1 MRKLASFKGD
11 DAFRVVNEL
20 LPYAFEVVGNEE
32 VSALKKK
39 GCTMLDYVRCAME
52 KEPKAMKGILAVLNN
67 DPDYSPNAADLAFD
81 MLDLIC
87 DKELMELFGL
97 QSRKKGTSSGSA
109 SQSGKAGGKSTR
121 SSTSSAHDSDEK

>member
-11 DAFRVVNEL
+11 DAFRIVNDL
-20 LPYAFEVVGNEE
+20 LPLAFEIVGNEDVAE
-32 VSALKKK
+32 IKKN
-39 GCTMLDYVRCAME
+39 GCTLLDYVRTAME
-52 KEPKAMKGILAVLNN
+52 KEPDAMKGILALLNGN
-67 DPDYSPNAADLAFD
+67 ADYAPNAADLAFD

-109 SQSGKAGGKSTR
+109 SQSGKAAGKSTR
-121 SSTSSAHDSDEK
+121 SSKLQEQDCGEI